1 MDLITLLNAHKH
13 NILLRVRGTLKVRVQ
28 KRQIIESK
36 LAGMIVYIW
45 YIRIFNDIKWC
56 SQC

>member
-13 NILLRVRGTLKVRVQ
+13 NILHRVRETPKVSVQ